1 MGIVDKVRAKLI
13 KKKEIGFEENTGQ
26 SEPPEKFEIIFRNK
40 DIYAIHCIERKCPF
54 IVIKNDFF
62 PTGIDLDF
70 IDMNKD
76 QFEYYES
83 FFTFSSMMN
92 KIIELEKIQE
102 NQSKTENDYLIEYME
117 KSNDIGYKKIIE
129 QMKVFKM
136 QKKQY
141 NEIIDNVKEEIKD
154 KISELYE
161 KYKDTNINLDT
172 NRSYDEIK
180 AELISITEFFERY
193 NYKFYREIQYKEG
206 CISHCGYP
214 DYMWQSGAERNI
226 YKISSNS

>member
-1 MGIVDKVRAKLI
+1 
-13 KKKEIGFEENTGQ
+13 
-26 SEPPEKFEIIFRNK
+26 
-40 DIYAIHCIERKCPF
+40 
-54 IVIKNDFF
+54 
-62 PTGIDLDF
+62 
-70 IDMNKD
+70 MNKD
-76 QFEYYES
+76 QFDYYES
-83 FFTFSSMMN
+83 FFTFSSMMS

-129 QMKVFKM
+129 QMKVFKI

-141 NEIIDNVKEEIKD
+141 NAIIDNVKEEIKD

-172 NRSYDEIK
+172 NRNYDEIK

>member
-1 MGIVDKVRAKLI
+1 MGMLNKI
-13 KKKEIGFEENTGQ
+13 KTKFIKNKEIDFEENTGQ

-76 QFEYYES
+76 QFDYYES

-92 KIIELEKIQE
+92 
-102 NQSKTENDYLIEYME
+102 
-117 KSNDIGYKKIIE
+117 KIIE

-141 NEIIDNVKEEIKD
+141 NEIIDDVKEEIKD

-161 KYKDTNINLDT
+161 KYKETNINLDT
-172 NRSYDEIK
+172 NRNYDEIK
-180 AELISITEFFERY
+180 NDLIIATEFFKKY
-193 NYKFYREIQYKEG
+193 NYKFYREIEYKEG

>member
-1 MGIVDKVRAKLI
+1 
-13 KKKEIGFEENTGQ
+13 
-26 SEPPEKFEIIFRNK
+26 
-40 DIYAIHCIERKCPF
+40 
-54 IVIKNDFF
+54 
-62 PTGIDLDF
+62 
-70 IDMNKD
+70 
-76 QFEYYES
+76 
-83 FFTFSSMMN
+83 
-92 KIIELEKIQE
+92 
-102 NQSKTENDYLIEYME
+102 
-117 KSNDIGYKKIIE
+117 
-129 QMKVFKM
+129 MKVFKI

-141 NEIIDNVKEEIKD
+141 NAIIDNVKEEIKD

-172 NRSYDEIK
+172 NRNYDEIK

>member
-1 MGIVDKVRAKLI
+1 MGILDKVKTKFI
-13 KKKEIGFEENTGQ
+13 KNKEIDFEESTGQ
-26 SEPPEKFEIIFRNK
+26 SKPPEEFEIIFRK
-40 DIYAIHCIERKCPF
+40 RDIYAIHCIERKYPF
-54 IVIKNDFF
+54 IFIKNDFF
-62 PTGIDLDF
+62 QTGIDLDF
-70 IDMNKD
+70 IDMNKE
-76 QFEYYES
+76 QFDYYES

-92 KIIELEKIQE
+92 KIIELEKTQE

-141 NEIIDNVKEEIKD
+141 NEIIDDVKEEIKD

-161 KYKDTNINLDT
+161 KYKETNINLDT
-172 NRSYDEIK
+172 NRNYDEIK
-180 AELISITEFFERY
+180 NDLIIDTEFFKKY
-193 NYKFYREIQYKEG
+193 NYKFYREIEYKKG

>member
-76 QFEYYES
+76 QFDYYES

-136 QKKQY
+136 QEKQY

-154 KISELYE
+154 
-161 KYKDTNINLDT
+161 
-172 NRSYDEIK
+172 
-180 AELISITEFFERY
+180 
-193 NYKFYREIQYKEG
+193 
-206 CISHCGYP
+206 
-214 DYMWQSGAERNI
+214 
-226 YKISSNS
+226 

>member
-1 MGIVDKVRAKLI
+1 MPISS
-13 KKKEIGFEENTGQ
+13 N
-26 SEPPEKFEIIFRNK
+26 EKFEIIFRNR
-40 DIYAIHCIERKCPF
+40 DIYAIQCIERKCPF

-76 QFEYYES
+76 QFDYYES

-136 QKKQY
+136 QEKQY

-172 NRSYDEIK
+172 NRNYDEIK